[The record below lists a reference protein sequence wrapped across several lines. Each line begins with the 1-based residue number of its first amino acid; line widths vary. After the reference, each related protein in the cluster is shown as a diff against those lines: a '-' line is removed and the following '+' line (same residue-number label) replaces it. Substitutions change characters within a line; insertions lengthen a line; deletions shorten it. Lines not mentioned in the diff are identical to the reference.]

1 MCGSGGQGGESPPG
15 VIFCATMSPDVVSPR
30 AAWSSPSAAQTQVRA
45 NLDVGARPHEAL
57 AEPAN
62 LDRGVRGKSRHA
74 AAARARR
81 QQARGG
87 GVVDVDERAV
97 WERGG
102 VTDTCSAA
110 Q

>member
-1 MCGSGGQGGESPPG
+1 MCGGAIIG
-15 VIFCATMSPDVVSPR
+15 
-30 AAWSSPSAAQTQVRA
+30 AAVRG
-45 NLDVGARPHEAL
+45 DGAL